1 MFNEPTDGMLA
12 LFIVLGAVLVAG
24 LVVVPVIKADAGCDG
39 FIKKNGKICRSKN
52 NPH

>member
-1 MFNEPTDGMLA
+1 MLA

-24 LVVVPVIKADAGCDG
+24 LVVVPVIEEADAGCDS
-39 FIKKNGKICRSKN
+39 IVKKNRKICRPKN